1 MVKKE
6 ERPAWWKSPKKIIL
20 TILGVWVITT
30 ILLGTIES
38 IRFSN
43 ADKIAIVP
51 ITGPIGVPSSF
62 LSSEGVSSSEI
73 IAQLESIEEDPTVK
87 AVILE
92 INSPG
97 GSALSSKEIAEKVA
111 SLEVPTIA
119 WIREVGASGAY
130 WIAASSDHIIADELS
145 ITGSIG
151 VIGSYL
157 QFEELFQ
164 DYGIKYEQLIAGKYK
179 DAGSPFRELTPI
191 ERNLLQQK
199 LDLIH
204 EIFIQEV
211 AEYRNLSVEEVRKS
225 ATGMFYLG
233 LEAKEL
239 GLIDTFG
246 GKEEAIEL
254 AEKEAGIKEYDTV
267 VYAPSKGFLGF
278 LDNIGAHAFYYMGR
292 GIGTSLIDNAR
303 VQAIPNIVA

>member
-6 ERPAWWKSPKKIIL
+6 ERPVWWKSPKKIIL
-20 TILGVWVITT
+20 TVLGIWLLST
-30 ILLGTIES
+30 IVLGTIES
-38 IRFSN
+38 IRFSS

-62 LSSEGVSSSEI
+62 LTEQGVSSSEI
-73 IAQLESIEEDPTVK
+73 IAQLESIEEDVTVK

-97 GSALSSKEIAEKVA
+97 GSALSSKEIADKVD
-111 SLEVPTIA
+111 SLDIPTIA

-130 WIAASSDHIIADELS
+130 WIAASSDYIVADELS

-164 DYGIKYEQLIAGKYK
+164 EYGIEYEQLIAGKYK
-179 DAGSPFRELTPI
+179 DAGSPFRELTPV

-204 EIFIQEV
+204 EIFIKDI
-211 AEYRNLSVEEVRKS
+211 AEYRNLSIEEVRKS

-239 GLIDTFG
+239 GLIDILG
-246 GKEEAIEL
+246 GKKEAIGL
-254 AEKEAGIKEYDTV
+254 AEEQGGITEYETV
-267 VYAPSKGFLGF
+267 VYAPSRGFFGFLEN
-278 LDNIGAHAFYYMGR
+278 LGAQAFYYMGK
-292 GIGTSLIDNAR
+292 GIGTSLVDN
-303 VQAIPNIVA
+303 VKIQAIPNIAT